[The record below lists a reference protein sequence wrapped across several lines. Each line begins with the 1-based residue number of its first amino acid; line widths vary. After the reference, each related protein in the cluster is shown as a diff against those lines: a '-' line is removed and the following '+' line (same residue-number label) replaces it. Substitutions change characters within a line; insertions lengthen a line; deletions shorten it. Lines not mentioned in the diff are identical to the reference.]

1 MQFSAVRI
9 ANMAGSDRIL
19 ADHRQR
25 SEILRALAA
34 CLDTETR
41 CCILAKDL
49 ARPYIAPQSRN
60 GLVTRLTHDDELADA
75 VHRGLGDAACPE
87 RVAAEIFDLQSRPAG
102 GALEE
107 LADRIGV
114 QATPGYMTVSS
125 NGTEDRAFSNPGP
138 VEPLA

>member
-60 GLVTRLTHDDELADA
+60 GLVTRLTHDDELQDA
-75 VHRGLGDAACPE
+75 VHRCLGDAACPE
-87 RVAAEIFDLQSRPAG
+87 RMPAELLHLQSRPACFT
-102 GALEE
+102 LQE
-107 LADRIGV
+107 LVDRIPV
-114 QATPGYMTVSS
+114 QAAS
-125 NGTEDRAFSNPGP
+125 R
-138 VEPLA
+138 